1 MHHTIDFPSSKSN
14 FVCKPFLTGYKRHN
28 PPPGFKI
35 LNFSI
40 FLFTLQLSVPKQPIS
55 IKKLR
60 TLLRF
65 IYKAG
70 EQFQVCSV
78 FFLYTLYIKCS
89 SSSKNADTNSVILWD
104 ISNKETD
111 LPVGIQHCHKAK
123 LHMSQTLIKANI
135 PYHIFWCICLAK
147 FTRNILKMQII

>member
-1 MHHTIDFPSSKSN
+1 MHHTIDFPSIKSN
-14 FVCKPFLTGYKRHN
+14 FVRKPFLTAYKRHN
-28 PPPGFKI
+28 PPPPPGFKI
-35 LNFSI
+35 LNFSF
-40 FLFTLQLSVPKQPIS
+40 FLFTLIIS
-55 IKKLR
+55 TQTTYFNKKLR

-65 IYKAG
+65 TTP
-70 EQFQVCSV
+70 ESDFRFVQ

-89 SSSKNADTNSVILWD
+89 SSSKNADTNSIILWD

-111 LPVGIQHCHKAK
+111 LPVGIQHCHEAK

-135 PYHIFWCICLAK
+135 PYHRFWCICLAK